1 MRMKEEKMRRS
12 MHFYI
17 IWPLVAVIFPAACA
31 AWAFTVEKRA
41 GFILLGVSGFY
52 LLLAII
58 FYGYN
63 RNRTYDELVRFAEHY
78 ASAQNSLFRDLD
90 IPYAIVLS
98 FGKVIWMNTAFK
110 EAVGPAFHTG
120 LSITHLFPELNTDI
134 FGNSEEEK
142 VELNMP
148 YGDRDFR
155 VSICRVKRSAV
166 EKLEAKPGVGEL
178 YAVYLYDETELN
190 QYIRQN
196 EDERL
201 VTGLVYID
209 NFDEVMDDVEEVRQS
224 LLLAL
229 IDQRVSQFISS
240 VDGIA
245 KKMENDKYFII
256 FKQKYYDQLAGGHFA
271 ILEDVKSIN
280 VGNDIAPTL
289 SIGIGMHCATLNQCY
304 EYARIAIDM
313 ALGRGGDQCVV
324 KEKDHLTYFGGKTQQ
339 TGKNTRV
346 RARVKAEAL
355 REFILGKERVI
366 IMGHAMADIDSFGSA
381 MGIYRI
387 AKTLGRRAHI
397 VIDEVT
403 TSVKPFLESVQK
415 DEQYEKDLI
424 VSTDEVIDLVNRN
437 TLVIVVDTNK
447 PDYTQC
453 PELLGVARTVIVL
466 DHHRTGEEVI
476 PNTVLSYIEPNASSA
491 SEMVTEIMQYVDEG
505 IRVRPIE
512 ADCMFAGMMIDT
524 NNFMTKT
531 GVRTFEAAAYLK
543 GYGADIVRIRKMFRE
558 DIDSYRA
565 KAETIHRAEVYRR
578 SFAIAVFPADADVPS
593 PTILGAQAA
602 NEMLDIRG
610 VKASFVLTEYHGKIY
625 VSARSID
632 EINVQIIM
640 EHMGGGGHIST
651 AGTQFHHTN
660 MKEAV
665 ASLKATIDELIEG
678 GDI

>member
-1 MRMKEEKMRRS
+1 MKMKEDKMRRS

-17 IWPLVAVIFPAACA
+17 VWPLIAVIFPAACA
-31 AWAFTVEKRA
+31 VWAFTVEKKA
-41 GFILLGVSGFY
+41 GFIWLAVSGFY
-52 LLLAII
+52 LALAII
-58 FYGYN
+58 LYGYN
-63 RNRTYDELVRFAEHY
+63 RSRTYDELVRFAEHY
-78 ASAQNSLFRDLD
+78 ALAQNSLFRDLD
-90 IPYAIVLS
+90 VPYAIVLS

-148 YGDRDFR
+148 YRDRDFR

-166 EKLEAKPGVGEL
+166 EKLESQPGVGEL

-190 QYIRQN
+190 RYIRQN

-201 VTGLVYID
+201 ITGLVYID
-209 NFDEVMDDVEEVRQS
+209 NFDEVMDNVEEVRQS

-271 ILEDVKSIN
+271 ILEDIKSIN

-387 AKTLGRRAHI
+387 VKTLGRRAHI

-491 SEMVTEIMQYVDEG
+491 SEMVTEVMQYVDEG

-578 SFAIAVFPADADVPS
+578 SFAIAVFPDDADVPS
-593 PTILGAQAA
+593 PTIIGAQAA

-610 VKASFVLTEYHGKIY
+610 VKASFVLTEYRGKIY

-632 EINVQIIM
+632 EVNVQIIM